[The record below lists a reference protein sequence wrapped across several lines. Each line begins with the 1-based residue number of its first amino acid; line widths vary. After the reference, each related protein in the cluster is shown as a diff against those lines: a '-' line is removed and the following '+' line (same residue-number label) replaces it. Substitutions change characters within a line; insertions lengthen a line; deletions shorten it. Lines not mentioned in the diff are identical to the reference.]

1 MPEAKQL
8 HKRAHNMVGKKTVDA
23 PSIKIPVTEAVVVKV
38 LPTEKHES
46 FEDFYPLHVT
56 KVDSVKENTGMR
68 PLIIGIVLIIVVGV
82 AAFWY
87 VKQQEFADT
96 GAPFHM
102 PIISP
107 TAVDTLLE
115 TPAVTETPIV
125 TPTETDVPT
134 DSLTLTPT
142 TTTTSTTPD
151 TTSIT
156 P

>member
-1 MPEAKQL
+1 MATTYRLKTTDSPDGLRKCFLWSIINTEVNMPEAKQL

-56 KVDSVKENTGMR
+56 KVDSVKENTGMG

-107 TAVDTLLE
+107 TAVATLLE
-115 TPAVTETPIV
+115 
-125 TPTETDVPT
+125 
-134 DSLTLTPT
+134 
-142 TTTTSTTPD
+142 
-151 TTSIT
+151 
-156 P
+156 